1 MQRFSAVFV
10 DPFAASSASAGAGAG
25 GGHKVK
31 TFGST
36 GWRTKPDLL
45 VGRLSIDH
53 IGAVGLA
60 QIDR

>member
-10 DPFAASSASAGAGAG
+10 DPFAASSAGAG